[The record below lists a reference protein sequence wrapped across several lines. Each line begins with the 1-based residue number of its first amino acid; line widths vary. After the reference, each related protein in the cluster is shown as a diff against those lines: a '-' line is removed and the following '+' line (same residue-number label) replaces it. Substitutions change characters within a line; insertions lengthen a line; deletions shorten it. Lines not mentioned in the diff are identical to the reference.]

1 VTGWGCGGSEIV
13 SRGSMYMYGRGIGVS
28 KAEGAKRRDQKGG
41 VKGKG
46 DGDGDNGEAEAEVDR

>member
-1 VTGWGCGGSEIV
+1 MEVLRSFN
-13 SRGSMYMYGRGIGVS
+13 GVVCICTVG
-28 KAEGAKRRDQKGG
+28 ELVGAKRREQKGG

>member
-1 VTGWGCGGSEIV
+1 
-13 SRGSMYMYGRGIGVS
+13 MYMYGRGIGVS